1 MPRKPKP
8 RKSVDSPE
16 QVWIAPRPGNV
27 SFPRIFEP
35 AGGSPSNRYLDFAD
49 IALGAKKPSL
59 RKKKT
64 KRTATHAEPDQTH
77 QGKVTPI
84 NGPRTVNQGFGAFRN
99 SR

>member
-1 MPRKPKP
+1 MPRKHKP
-8 RKSVDSPE
+8 RKPVDSSE
-16 QVWIAPRPGNV
+16 QVWIAPRPANI

-35 AGGSPSNRYLDFAD
+35 AGVSPSNRYLEFAD
-49 IALGAKKPSL
+49 IALGEKKPSL

-64 KRTATHAEPDQTH
+64 KGTVTHSQPDTH

-84 NGPRTVNQGFGAFRN
+84 NGPRTANQGFGAFRN